1 VIIGLIAIA
10 PFAAYRVA
18 VEPWL
23 AYRSGL
29 RDALMAERDLF
40 AREQGAIRD
49 AATMPAEVSGLEDA
63 LSRVEP
69 WLLDGAAAVAV
80 TGRLTRRVTEVG
92 QSVGILVQ
100 EVRTRD
106 DAFRGAGL
114 GEASVTVRAIG
125 DLEGIARLLFAME
138 NGEQLIRVEALSL
151 RTAGM
156 NDGDLERGQI
166 MAAELVVSGYW
177 RLPADTDSISPAR
190 GQ

>member
-1 VIIGLIAIA
+1 MIGLIAIA

-23 AYRSGL
+23 AFRGGL

-40 AREQGAIRD
+40 AREQGAVRD
-49 AATMPAEVSGLEDA
+49 AATIPAEVSGLEDA
-63 LSRVEP
+63 LNRVEP
-69 WLLDGAAAVAV
+69 WLLDGATAVAV

-106 DAFRGAGL
+106 GAARGAGL

-138 NGEQLIRVEALSL
+138 NGETLIRVEALSL

-156 NDGDLERGQI
+156 NDGDLERGQL

-177 RLPADTDSISPAR
+177 RLPADTESLSAAR